1 MSTPS
6 TRSRANPQPG
16 GNDLLNNDLPKR
28 RGKALQPVSRPLK
41 NTSLNTVIYW
51 LAAITLLIST
61 FYAYRLTQWKAEAGG
76 WWNLALGKR
85 PPQMQPGMN
94 TQNYGGAVPTA
105 NVKSKELDLED
116 HINGIASILAIEP
129 TELASAISGV
139 VAQHVAPKSLSS
151 LSSSASAAKADKT
164 AVEALFGGDA
174 ESNSGEGAGASLGSV
189 AKAVEAIVGF
199 DEPVGADAL

>member
-6 TRSRANPQPG
+6 TRSRTNPQPG
-16 GNDLLNNDLPKR
+16 GNDVLNKDLPKR

-51 LAAITLLIST
+51 LAAVTLLVSA
-61 FYAYRLTQWKAEAGG
+61 FYAYRITVWKAEAGG

-85 PPQMQPGMN
+85 PPQMQQA
-94 TQNYGGAVPTA
+94 QNYGGGAGAVPTA
-105 NVKSKELDLED
+105 NVKAKQLDLED

-129 TELASAISGV
+129 TELASAISSV
-139 VAQHVAPKSLSS
+139 VAEHVAPKSLSS

-164 AVEALFGGDA
+164 AVEALVGGDA
-174 ESNSGEGAGASLGSV
+174 ESHTGEGSGPSLGSV
-189 AKAVEAIVGF
+189 AKAVEALVGF

>member
-1 MSTPS
+1 
-6 TRSRANPQPG
+6 
-16 GNDLLNNDLPKR
+16 
-28 RGKALQPVSRPLK
+28 
-41 NTSLNTVIYW
+41 
-51 LAAITLLIST
+51 
-61 FYAYRLTQWKAEAGG
+61 
-76 WWNLALGKR
+76 
-85 PPQMQPGMN
+85 MQPGMN
-94 TQNYGGAVPTA
+94 AQRYGGGAVPTA

-164 AVEALFGGDA
+164 AVEALFGGDS
-174 ESNSGEGAGASLGSV
+174 ESIANEGAGASLGSV